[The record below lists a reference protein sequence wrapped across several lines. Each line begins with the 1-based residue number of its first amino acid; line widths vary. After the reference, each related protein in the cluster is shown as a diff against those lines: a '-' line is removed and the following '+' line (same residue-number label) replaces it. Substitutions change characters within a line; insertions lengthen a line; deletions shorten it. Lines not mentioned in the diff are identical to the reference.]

1 MSHRVSIKWLT
12 EALYG
17 TYIEVGTKAYIQHYQ
32 DLWQNADSTPYLEHS
47 FTEKVLL
54 EEKKD
59 GNTELFVI
67 YADDIAVGILKLVK
81 AKSVGEFTEEEA
93 MLLDKIYLQKEYSR
107 KGIGKEVLNFVVEKA
122 KALNKKVVWLEAMKK
137 GPAVHFYVANGFH
150 VYSEKDHYSKLVIKE
165 KRAMLIMVKAIV

>member
-67 YADDIAVGILKLVK
+67 SIH
-81 AKSVGEFTEEEA
+81 
-93 MLLDKIYLQKEYSR
+93 IY
-107 KGIGKEVLNFVVEKA
+107 FV
-122 KALNKKVVWLEAMKK
+122 
-137 GPAVHFYVANGFH
+137 
-150 VYSEKDHYSKLVIKE
+150 
-165 KRAMLIMVKAIV
+165 